1 MKSYRHSFLLTQ
13 IKNFLNIFKAD
24 VKTFNVYSSIDGA
37 TMAIYDKETD
47 TNYIL
52 ALHLV
57 KSEVGVANLTVDKL
71 LDSWGVDHD

>member
-1 MKSYRHSFLLTQ
+1 MKNYRHSALLTLV
-13 IKNFLNIFKAD
+13 KNFFDISKVG
-24 VKTFNVYSSIDGA
+24 VKTFHVYSSVDGA